1 METLNKAAANAMVSI
16 KKEEA
21 VKMKKSEILRSNTV
35 AEATKAATLIA
46 GFSLTIY
53 HNTNNVI
60 TGVSK
65 EQHLET
71 LTTIY
76 KNLVSMCDGNIDM
89 KIDGISGIG
98 SATTMEQNLAQNGNY
113 EMLPEVFNYIDAV
126 EEKEETPVEYVGPEV
141 SNVSEFKN
149 EYMTGKESMAKDKK
163 VYMQEIIF
171 DKAAFENV
179 VNATY
184 SIVNRVGTKSSQE
197 VKTVSV
203 TTKNA
208 KKNRNVEIVTPLYEI
223 WTLKRLFEEVGTD
236 MPEFFK
242 DLIEEQNWMDFAI
255 TNFNGKLN
263 IYSANMFVSKTDVK
277 PGSLDSFEK
286 VPTSRYMEAIE
297 KATEAEVLL
306 NAEKGI
312 FENVN
317 NTEMFYLKDMDRR
330 PSADKEAWNAA
341 VFTFIGSTEDL
352 RVSSTEFFGKAFS
365 IYYVTKNWAAS
376 IVADRNDAK
385 IVYKNDWTHPVGGN
399 GPTAVEFKGFVQGE
413 KVEQFLHRDTET
425 LFKMNRIMNTNKGC
439 IPAAGFKARLSGDNQ
454 VAMVI
459 FNEGD
464 TFVDSTLN
472 MGVMT
477 KETAMS
483 LLPKYMAEKS
493 NKLATGDFTALT
505 LKAHTMGLKREA
517 YMQNGLKVKALGENT
532 DADLTIKAH
541 GHLLALMIEKEVKAE
556 IGAGLYLQDA
566 YRKVLQGQK
575 WEDVRPTL
583 EDFMEATKTGSIP
596 ELKKGFFEFTR
607 INKNGEEV
615 INIEE
620 CYYMLASVGVHAKK
634 DNINAVGKS
643 MIGKTRTT
651 LQGLNTAVLQLDGS
665 LEESFK
671 TVAKEKL
678 ISRKELNQVALAMG
692 CEIVYLKE
700 TRTSD
705 FKFFVAD
712 NTTKSEKQR
721 TRAMLLRNDFSANE
735 TNNPDEADFI
745 VGSGF
750 GAYNRTKGMRIS
762 TAKNGML
769 VVSRMVETTAAEGKI
784 ALKTVGSNIHT
795 TDTVKAAFP
804 ESKLISQEIL
814 EEIGAYLREIVKGS
828 FVLDPNATKHQF
840 FRWLE
845 QTQAIEIEAGKW
857 FVFATNNKTITD
869 RLPSEMTMA
878 MLAYSAL
885 KSSLVSLDQLMN
897 FDEKKVLEDILENNY
912 AKFMVIKSTMLKQVK
927 TARKNS
933 VEDNGEFFVLAN
945 ETREAIY
952 SASNTIMKAH
962 QELRAD
968 VFTKGMKKYLT
979 RELNRAICVVI
990 THKEA
995 ANVAFVNE
1003 RTFKKMLKA
1012 GVIVE
1017 ENGLFYTSLKRYP
1030 ETLVSQVTVRII
1042 VRNNIADN
1050 VMAISV
1056 AMLSFLLGDTD
1067 GDTVEVLR
1075 PLYNNIT
1082 SEFNKAVA
1090 AYKDTLKAFYK
1101 EQYQIDTTR
1110 EEMIKKANKV
1120 FEKFGANAK
1129 EILMSYR
1136 TGLLLNE
1143 GTEALTGRIVNWD
1156 TKLVQVFF
1164 DLGVSKKEI
1173 KEFKAVLGAYVAQIS
1188 IAAKNND
1195 GDALTV
1201 FKNNWQN
1208 FADGTTFEDIIKAV
1222 LTSVECKYFI

>member
-1 METLNKAAANAMVSI
+1 M
-16 KKEEA
+16 
-21 VKMKKSEILRSNTV
+21 
-35 AEATKAATLIA
+35 
-46 GFSLTIY
+46 
-53 HNTNNVI
+53 
-60 TGVSK
+60 
-65 EQHLET
+65 
-71 LTTIY
+71 
-76 KNLVSMCDGNIDM
+76 
-89 KIDGISGIG
+89 
-98 SATTMEQNLAQNGNY
+98 
-113 EMLPEVFNYIDAV
+113 
-126 EEKEETPVEYVGPEV
+126 
-141 SNVSEFKN
+141 
-149 EYMTGKESMAKDKK
+149 
-163 VYMQEIIF
+163 
-171 DKAAFENV
+171 
-179 VNATY
+179 
-184 SIVNRVGTKSSQE
+184 
-197 VKTVSV
+197 
-203 TTKNA
+203 
-208 KKNRNVEIVTPLYEI
+208 
-223 WTLKRLFEEVGTD
+223 
-236 MPEFFK
+236 
-242 DLIEEQNWMDFAI
+242 
-255 TNFNGKLN
+255 
-263 IYSANMFVSKTDVK
+263 
-277 PGSLDSFEK
+277 
-286 VPTSRYMEAIE
+286 
-297 KATEAEVLL
+297 
-306 NAEKGI
+306 
-312 FENVN
+312 
-317 NTEMFYLKDMDRR
+317 
-330 PSADKEAWNAA
+330 
-341 VFTFIGSTEDL
+341 
-352 RVSSTEFFGKAFS
+352 FS
-365 IYYVTKNWAAS
+365 IYYATKNWAAS

-385 IVYKNDWTHPVGGN
+385 IVYKNEWTHPVGGN
-399 GPTAVEFKGFVQGE
+399 GFTAVEFKGFVTGP
-413 KVEQFLHRDTET
+413 KVEEFLYADIET
-425 LFKMNRIMNTNKGC
+425 LFKMNRIMNTNKGS
-439 IPAAGFKARLSGDNQ
+439 IPAAGFRARVSADNQ
-454 VAMVI
+454 IALII
-459 FNEGD
+459 FNQAD
-464 TFVDSTLN
+464 QFINSNLN

-483 LLPKYMAEKS
+483 FLPKYLAEKS
-493 NKLATGDFTALT
+493 NKFATGNFSELT
-505 LKAHTMGLKREA
+505 MKMHTMGLKREGF
-517 YMQNGLKVKALGENT
+517 MHNGLKIEALDNE
-532 DADLTIKAH
+532 DANLIVNAY
-541 GHLLALMIEKEVKAE
+541 GHLASILIEKEVKAE
-556 IGAGLYLQDA
+556 IGAGLFLQSA
-566 YRKVLQGQK
+566 YRKVLQGQS
-575 WEDVRPTL
+575 WEEVKPTI
-583 EDFMEATKTGSIP
+583 EDFMKAAKEETIP
-596 ELKKGFFEFTR
+596 ELKKGMFRFTR
-607 INKNGEEV
+607 INKHGQEETNV
-615 INIEE
+615 EE
-620 CYYMLASVGVHAKK
+620 CYYMLGSVGVHAKK
-634 DNINAVGKS
+634 DCINAVGKS
-643 MIGKTRTT
+643 MLGKTRTT

-665 LEESFK
+665 LEENFK

-692 CEIVYLKE
+692 CEVVYLKE
-700 TRTSD
+700 EKTND

-712 NTTKSEKQR
+712 NASKSEKQR
-721 TRAMLLRNDFSANE
+721 NRVMQFRNDFGKNE
-735 TNNPDEADFI
+735 TFNAAEADI
-745 VGSGF
+745 IIGSGF
-750 GAYNRTKGMRIS
+750 GAYNRTNGFRFS
-762 TAKNGML
+762 TVKNGVL
-769 VVSRMVETTAAEGKI
+769 AVSRMVETTSAEGKI
-784 ALKTVGSNIHT
+784 ALKTVGNNIHT
-795 TDTVKAAFP
+795 TETVKAAFP

-897 FDEKKVLEDILENNY
+897 FNEKEILEDLLENNY
-912 AKFMVIKSTMLKQVK
+912 PKFMAIKSTMLKQVK

-933 VEDNGEFFVLAN
+933 VEDNGEFFVLAD

-962 QELRAD
+962 KELRAD

-1003 RTFKKMLKA
+1003 KTFKKMLKA

-1110 EEMIKKANKV
+1110 EEMIKKANKM
-1120 FEKFGANAK
+1120 FEKFEANAK

-1143 GTEALTGRIVNWD
+1143 GTEALTGRIINWD
-1156 TKLVQVFF
+1156 TKLIQVLF

-1173 KEFKAVLGAYVAQIS
+1173 KEFKAILGAYVAQIS

-1195 GDALTV
+1195 AESLDV
-1201 FKNNWQN
+1201 FKKNWQN
-1208 FADGTTFEDIIKAV
+1208 FADGTTFENVIKAV
-1222 LTSVECKYFI
+1222 LTAVECKYFI

>member
-1 METLNKAAANAMVSI
+1 MNDQKTVTNKVT
-16 KKEEA
+16 
-21 VKMKKSEILRSNTV
+21 KMSVLREKTV

-46 GFSLTIY
+46 GFGLTIY

-60 TGVSK
+60 TGVTK

-71 LTTIY
+71 LTSIY

-89 KIDGISGIG
+89 KVDGISGIG
-98 SATTMEQNLAQNGNY
+98 SATTMEQNLAQNGSY
-113 EMLPEVFNYIDAV
+113 ELLPEVFNYIDSV
-126 EEKEETPVEYVGPEV
+126 EEKEETPVEYVAPEA
-141 SNVSEFKN
+141 SDLSEFKK
-149 EYMTGKESMAKDKK
+149 EYLTGKERMAKDKK
-163 VYMQEIIF
+163 VYMEELVL
-171 DKAAFENV
+171 DKTAFENV

-184 SIVNRVGTKSSQE
+184 SVVNRVGLKSSQE

-208 KKNRNVEIVTPLYEI
+208 KRNKNIEIITPLYEI
-223 WTLKRLFEEVGTD
+223 WTLKRLFEEVGED

-242 DLIEEQNWMDFAI
+242 DLTEEQAWMDFAV
-255 TNFNGKLN
+255 TNLNGKLN
-263 IYSANMFVSKTDVK
+263 VYSANMLVAKTDVK
-277 PGSLDSFEK
+277 PGSLGGFEK
-286 VPTSRYMEAIE
+286 VPTSKYMEAIE
-297 KATEAEVLL
+297 KATEKEVLL

-312 FENVN
+312 FENIN
-317 NTEMFYLKDMDRR
+317 NTEMFYMKEMDRR

-352 RVSSTEFFGKAFS
+352 EVSTTEFFGKAFS

-376 IVADRNDAK
+376 IVADRKDAK
-385 IVYKNDWTHPVGGN
+385 IVYKNEWTHPVGGSS
-399 GPTAVEFKGFVQGE
+399 PTAVEFKGFVQGE
-413 KVEQFLHRDTET
+413 KVEQFLHADIEV
-425 LFKMNRIMNTNKGC
+425 LFKMNRLMNTNKGC
-439 IPAAGFKARLSGDNQ
+439 IPAAGFKSRLSGDNQ
-454 VAMVI
+454 VAMLI
-459 FNEGD
+459 FNEAD
-464 TFVDSTLN
+464 TFIDSTLN

-477 KETAMS
+477 KETAVS
-483 LLPKYMAEKS
+483 LLPKYLAEKS

-505 LKAHTMGLKREA
+505 LKAHTMGLKREL
-517 YMQNGLKVKALGENT
+517 YLHNNLKVKALGENT
-532 DADLTIKAH
+532 DADLNVGAH

-583 EDFMEATKTGSIP
+583 EDFMEATKTGAIP

-607 INKNGEEV
+607 INKNGEESV
-615 INIEE
+615 NVEE
-620 CYYMLASVGVHAKK
+620 CYYMLASIGVHAKK

-643 MIGKTRTT
+643 MIGTTRTT
-651 LQGLNTAVLQLDGS
+651 LQGLNSAVLQLDGS

-678 ISRKELNQVALAMG
+678 ISKKELNQVALAMG
-692 CEIVYLKE
+692 CEVVYLKE
-700 TRTSD
+700 EKTND

-712 NTTKSEKQR
+712 NASKTEKQR
-721 TRAMLLRNDFSANE
+721 NRTMQFRNDFPTNE
-735 TNNPDEADFI
+735 TFNAAEADI
-745 VGSGF
+745 IIGSGF
-750 GAYNRTKGMRIS
+750 GSYNRTNGFRFS
-762 TAKNGML
+762 TIKNGIL
-769 VVSRMVETTAAEGKI
+769 TVSKMMETTAAEGKI

-795 TDTVKAAFP
+795 TETVKAAFP

-845 QTQAIEIEAGKW
+845 QTQAIEIETGKW
-857 FVFATNNKTITD
+857 FIFATNNKTIVD

-897 FDEKKVLEDILENNY
+897 FNEKEILEDILENNY
-912 AKFMVIKSTMLKQVK
+912 AKFMAIKSTMLKQVK
-927 TARKNS
+927 NARKNS
-933 VEDNGEFFVLAN
+933 VEDDGEFFVLAN

-990 THKEA
+990 THKES

-1003 RTFKKMLKA
+1003 KTFKKMLKA

-1050 VMAISV
+1050 VIAISV

-1075 PLYNNIT
+1075 PLYNNVD
-1082 SEFNKAVA
+1082 SEFNKAAA

-1110 EEMIKKANKV
+1110 EEMIKKANKM
-1120 FEKFGANAK
+1120 FEKFGANPK

-1156 TKLVQVFF
+1156 TKLVEVFF
-1164 DLGVSKKEI
+1164 DLGASKKEI
-1173 KEFKAVLGAYVAQIS
+1173 KEFKAILGAYVAQIS

>member
-1 METLNKAAANAMVSI
+1 MNDQKTVANKVT
-16 KKEEA
+16 
-21 VKMKKSEILRSNTV
+21 KMSVLREKTV
-35 AEATKAATLIA
+35 AEATKAAALIA

-65 EQHLET
+65 EKHLET

-89 KIDGISGIG
+89 KIDGITGIG

-113 EMLPEVFNYIDAV
+113 ELLPEVFNYIDVV
-126 EEKEETPVEYVGPEV
+126 EEKEEEPVKYVAPEV
-141 SNVSEFKN
+141 SDLSGFKN
-149 EYMTGKESMAKDKK
+149 EYMTGMEAMAKDKK
-163 VYMQEIIF
+163 IYMQEVIF

-197 VKTVSV
+197 VKAVSV
-203 TTKNA
+203 TTKNS
-208 KKNRNVEIVTPLYEI
+208 KKNRVVEIVTPLYEI
-223 WTLKRLFEEVGTD
+223 WGLEKLFQEVGED

-242 DLIEEQNWMDFAI
+242 ELIKEQSWMDFAV
-255 TNFNGKLN
+255 TNFNGKRN
-263 IYSANMFVSKTDVK
+263 VYSANMYVAKTDVK
-277 PGSLDSFEK
+277 PGSLDGFEK
-286 VPTSRYMEAIE
+286 VPTSKYLETIE
-297 KATEAEVLL
+297 KATETEVLL

-317 NTEMFYLKDMDRR
+317 NTEMFYIKQMDRM
-330 PSADKEAWNAA
+330 PSSDKEAWNASI
-341 VFTFIGSTEDL
+341 FTFIGSVEDL
-352 RVSSTEFFGKAFS
+352 KISTTEFFAKVFS
-365 IYYVTKNWAAS
+365 LYYVTKNWAAS

-385 IVYKNDWTHPVGGN
+385 IVYKNEWSHPVGGS
-399 GPTAVEFKGFVQGE
+399 GPTAVEFKGFVEGE
-413 KVEQFLHRDTET
+413 KVEQFLHRDIET
-425 LFKMNRIMNTNKGC
+425 IFKANRLMNTNKGC
-439 IPAAGFKARLSGDNQ
+439 IPAAGFKARVSGDNQ

-459 FNEGD
+459 FNEAD
-464 TFVDSTLN
+464 SFIDSTLN
-472 MGVMT
+472 MGVIT
-477 KETAMS
+477 KETAAS
-483 LLPKYMAEKS
+483 ILPKYMAEKS
-493 NKLATGDFTALT
+493 NKLATGDFTTLT
-505 LKAHTMGLKREA
+505 LKGHTMGLKREL
-517 YMQNGLKVKALGENT
+517 YLHNNLKVKALGENP
-532 DADLTIKAH
+532 DADLTIGAH
-541 GHLLALMIEKEVKAE
+541 GHLLALMIEKEVKNE

-566 YRKVLQGQK
+566 YRKILQGQK

-583 EDFMEATKTGSIP
+583 EDFMEATKTGAIA
-596 ELKKGFFEFTR
+596 EMKKGFFEFTR

-615 INIEE
+615 VNVEE
-620 CYYMLASVGVHAKK
+620 CYYMLASIGVHAKK
-634 DNINAVGKS
+634 DCMHAVGKS

-665 LEESFK
+665 LEENFK

-692 CEIVYLKE
+692 CEVVYLKE
-700 TRTSD
+700 TTTND

-712 NTTKSEKQR
+712 NASKSEKQR
-721 TRAMLLRNDFSANE
+721 SRAMQFRSDFAANE
-735 TNNPDEADFI
+735 TFNAAEADI
-745 VGSGF
+745 IIGSGF
-750 GAYNRTKGMRIS
+750 GSYNRTNGFRFS
-762 TAKNGML
+762 TIKNGVL
-769 VVSRMVETTAAEGKI
+769 VVSKMVETTAAEGKI
-784 ALKTVGSNIHT
+784 ALKTVGNNIHT
-795 TDTVKAAFP
+795 TETVKAAFP

-897 FDEKKVLEDILENNY
+897 FDEKTILEDIIENNY
-912 AKFMVIKSTMLKQVK
+912 AKFMAIKSTMLKQVK

-933 VEDNGEFFVLAN
+933 AEDAGEFFVLAN

-1003 RTFKKMLKA
+1003 KTFKKMLKA

-1017 ENGLFYTSLKRYP
+1017 EDGLFYTSLKRYP

-1042 VRNNIADN
+1042 VRSNIADN

-1075 PLYNNIT
+1075 PLYNNIN

-1143 GTEALTGRIVNWD
+1143 GTEALTGRIINWD

-1164 DLGVSKKEI
+1164 DLGASKKEI
-1173 KEFKAVLGAYVAQIS
+1173 KEFKAILGAYVAQIS